1 MDQSYLSKPYT
12 FIKPVRTTFWG
23 HLLKPFYHR
32 IMNGRYMI
40 DRFDI
45 RGTEHLRRS
54 VEAKKGVLL
63 SANHCRYSDP
73 FVMGEVMR
81 TTNIFLYFCAS
92 WHLFCVSKTQTWIL
106 RRMGAM
112 SIYREGTDREC
123 IRECQR
129 VLEEAERPIVL
140 FPEGT
145 FYRQNDELGPLQD
158 GVSFIA
164 RLTQKKEVRPIVIH
178 PVAIKYWFTEDPT
191 AAIEKRLAQLERRC
205 HCHPKMGVSFVDR
218 LKWIGNALLTV
229 KEMEVFGNPQ
239 LGGLEE
245 RQISLANH
253 ICGSFEERYFGKSK
267 RNSLMERLRLL
278 RNHIVKLF
286 AETPQHTPE
295 WYELL
300 YQIEDLAFVQQL
312 FSHSW
317 RYIDDWPSFERIAE
331 TLTRLEEDLYDE
343 ETPIAKTGVIIE
355 FGEPIEVANYMS
367 KKSRGEGDPIT
378 IELARRTQGML
389 DSLVQ
394 QGPPPSWNAPT
405 GPGPRRSTTADEDAE
420 VVSPSGTSL

>member
-1 MDQSYLSKPYT
+1 MDHTYLAKPYK
-12 FIKPVRTTFWG
+12 FIKPVKTTFWSRM
-23 HLLKPFYHR
+23 LKPFYQR
-32 IMNGRYMI
+32 IMYNMYLI
-40 DRFDI
+40 DRFEV
-45 RGTEHLRRS
+45 RGTEYLKES
-54 VEAKKGVLL
+54 VKSGKGVLL

-92 WHLFCVSKTQTWIL
+92 WHLFCVNKKQTWVL

-112 SIYREGTDREC
+112 SIYREGADRDC

-129 VLEEAERPIVL
+129 VLEEAERPLVL

-164 RLTQKKEVRPIVIH
+164 RLAQKKDVRPMVIH
-178 PVAIKYWFTEDPT
+178 PVAIKYWFTEDPRP
-191 AAIEKRLAQLERRC
+191 AIEKRLAALERRC
-205 HCHPKMGVSFVDR
+205 HCHPKMGQSFVER

-229 KEMEVFGNPQ
+229 KEMEVFGSPQ
-239 LGGLEE
+239 SGELEE
-245 RQISLANH
+245 RQIALANH
-253 ICGSFEERYFGKSK
+253 ICTSFEERYFGKGK
-267 RNSLMERLRLL
+267 RVSLMERLRLL
-278 RNHIVKLF
+278 RNHIVKQF
-286 AETPQHTPE
+286 TETPQNTPE

-317 RYIDDWPSFERIAE
+317 KYIDAWPSLERISE
-331 TLTRLEEDLYDE
+331 TLMRLEEDLYDE
-343 ETPIAKTGVIIE
+343 EKSMAKMGVIIE
-355 FGEPIEVANYMS
+355 FGEPIEVAEYMS
-367 KKSRGEGDPIT
+367 KKSRGEGDPLTLEI
-378 IELARRTQGML
+378 ARRTQGLL

-405 GPGPRRSTTADEDAE
+405 GPGPARVSMAEDDAE
-420 VVSPSGTSL
+420 VVSEAGRSL